1 MARYCGGP
9 RDLIDQTA
17 ETIRRDCL
25 IGDGSVFFPDQAI
38 WTRENFDD
46 LHEAFVANP
55 LEDKRRFDEKFRE
68 QLSEAKPD
76 TRRLASEVLL
86 TYVLFVN
93 GLLRP
98 STKRKLV
105 ELPLELNDE
114 DLPDGHPAVRALQQ
128 GIGNPGSGF
137 SMYRPE
143 ELTFLIEMGR
153 RLKGLDDDTRKE
165 LLADDSPWAFGDWLD
180 EEVPGADSRQMRHI
194 LLHLLYPDH
203 YERVGSGRHKTQIA
217 QTFADLV
224 EEDEVG
230 EDRLLFAVRQRLE
243 SLLADQNPGVSELD
257 FYNSPLVEAWRGG
270 SGTELDAI
278 EFKRQI
284 VLYGPPGTG
293 KTYEAKQ
300 LAARLIRRAALSQWG
315 AVEYF
320 EQRDAVER
328 AVERNV
334 RRLQLHP
341 AYSYEEFIRGLH
353 LDEEGR
359 TVYRA
364 GYLARLVHDIA
375 TERAK
380 SDRLLPFVLIL
391 DEMNRADLSRVFGE
405 AFSLLE
411 DRDVEIDLPLSRA
424 GDYHEAAGP
433 GDPPID
439 RLSLPG
445 DLYFIGT
452 MNLIDQSVEQ
462 IDFALRRR
470 FLWKPMRFDKE
481 ALIEVVR
488 TKWEDEVTN
497 VTWERVEDEMLSL
510 ADAAEGLNDAIHE
523 SPVLGTQYEIG
534 HTYFFDIVPLV
545 KRSLRT
551 RGASRRHSFLWKGNG
566 KPREPL
572 QNLWDLSLQP
582 LLEQYLAGLDPSEQ
596 ERELDAFAAAFLRA
610 PDA

>member
-1 MARYCGGP
+1 VARYCGGP

-17 ETIRRDCL
+17 DTVRRDCL
-25 IGDGSVFFPDQAI
+25 IDNGSVFLPDQAI
-38 WTRENFDD
+38 WTRENFED
-46 LHEAFVANP
+46 LYDAFVGNP
-55 LEDKRRFDEKFRE
+55 IHDKRRFDEKFRE
-68 QLSEAKPD
+68 QLAEAKPD
-76 TRRLASEVLL
+76 SRRLASELLL

-98 STKRKLV
+98 RTKRDLI
-105 ELPLELNDE
+105 ELPLTINDE
-114 DLPDGHPAVRALQQ
+114 QLPDDHPAVRALEQ

-137 SMYRPE
+137 SMYRPD
-143 ELTFLIEMGR
+143 ELTFLIELGR
-153 RLKGLDDDTRKE
+153 RLKALDEDARRD
-165 LLADDSPWAFGDWLD
+165 LLADDAPWKFGEWVD

-203 YERVGSGRHKTQIA
+203 YERVGSGRHKAQIA

-230 EDRLLFAVRQRLE
+230 EDRLIFAVRQRLE
-243 SLLADQNPGVSELD
+243 TLLEDKVPDVSKLD
-257 FYNSPLVEAWRGG
+257 FYGSPLVEAWRGG

-278 EFKRQI
+278 DFKRQI

-293 KTYEAKQ
+293 KTHEAKQ

-315 AVEYF
+315 AAEYF
-320 EQRDAVER
+320 ERRDAVEQ
-328 AVERNV
+328 AAERNV

-353 LDEEGR
+353 LDDGGR
-359 TVYRA
+359 TVYRP
-364 GYLARLVHDIA
+364 GYLARLVHDMEA
-375 TERAK
+375 ERAAAE
-380 SDRLLPFVLIL
+380 RPLPFVLIL

-411 DRDVEIDLPLSRA
+411 DRDVTIDLPLSHA
-424 GDYHEAAGP
+424 GDGSRTASEDDVP
-433 GDPPID
+433 VD
-439 RLSLPG
+439 RLRLPS

-481 ALIEVVR
+481 ALVEVVR
-488 TKWEDEVTN
+488 TKWDDEIEKVA
-497 VTWERVEDEMLSL
+497 WERVEDEMLAV
-510 ADAAEGLNDAIHE
+510 ADAAERLNDAIHE

-551 RGASRRHSFLWKGNG
+551 RGASRRRSFLWTGNG

-572 QNLWDLSLQP
+572 QNLWDLSLKP
-582 LLEQYLAGLDPSEQ
+582 LLEQYLAGLDPTEQ
-596 ERELDAFAAAFLRA
+596 ERELGTFSTAFLQA
-610 PDA
+610 PGE

>member
-17 ETIRRDCL
+17 DTIRRGCL
-25 IGDGSVFFPDQAI
+25 IENGSVFFPDEAI
-38 WTRENFDD
+38 WTPENFDD
-46 LHEAFVANP
+46 LYDAFVGNP
-55 LEDKRRFDEKFRE
+55 IHDKRRFDEKFRE
-68 QLSEAKPD
+68 QLAEAKPD
-76 TRRLASEVLL
+76 SRRLASELLL
-86 TYVLFVN
+86 TYALFVN

-98 STKRKLV
+98 NTKRDLV
-105 ELPLELNDE
+105 ELPLTLNDE
-114 DLPDGHPAVRALQQ
+114 KLPDDHLAVRALQQ

-137 SMYRPE
+137 SMYRPD

-153 RLKGLDDDTRKE
+153 RIKVLDEDIRRD
-165 LLADDSPWAFGDWLD
+165 LLSDESPWKFAEWLD
-180 EEVPGADSRQMRHI
+180 EEVPGAESRQMRHI
-194 LLHLLYPDH
+194 LLHLFYPDH
-203 YERVGSGRHKTQIA
+203 YERVGSGRHKAQIA

-230 EDRLLFAVRQRLE
+230 EDRLIFAVRQRLE
-243 SLLADQNPGVSELD
+243 SLLDDKVPDVSKLD
-257 FYNSPLVEAWRGG
+257 FYESPLVEAWRGG
-270 SGTELDAI
+270 TGTELDAI
-278 EFKRQI
+278 DFKRQI

-293 KTYEAKQ
+293 KTHEAKQ

-315 AVEYF
+315 AAEYF
-320 EQRDAVER
+320 ERRDAVEH

-353 LDEEGR
+353 LDDGGR

-364 GYLARLVHDIA
+364 GYLARLVHDMEA
-375 TERAK
+375 ERAAAER
-380 SDRLLPFVLIL
+380 SLPFVLIL

-411 DRDVEIDLPLSRA
+411 DRDVEIDLPLSHADGGSRT
-424 GDYHEAAGP
+424 GEDDVP
-433 GDPPID
+433 VD
-439 RLSLPG
+439 RLRLPG

-481 ALIEVVR
+481 ALVEVVR
-488 TKWEDEVTN
+488 AKWEDEIEKVA
-497 VTWERVEDEMLSL
+497 WERVEDEMLAV
-510 ADAAEGLNDAIHE
+510 ADAAERLNVAIHE

-534 HTYFFDIVPLV
+534 HTYFFDIVPLA

-551 RGASRRHSFLWKGNG
+551 RGASRRRSFIWTRNG

-572 QNLWDLSLQP
+572 QHLWDLSLKP
-582 LLEQYLAGLDPSEQ
+582 LLEQYLAGLDPTEQ
-596 ERELDAFAAAFLRA
+596 ERELGTFANAFLEA
-610 PDA
+610 PGA